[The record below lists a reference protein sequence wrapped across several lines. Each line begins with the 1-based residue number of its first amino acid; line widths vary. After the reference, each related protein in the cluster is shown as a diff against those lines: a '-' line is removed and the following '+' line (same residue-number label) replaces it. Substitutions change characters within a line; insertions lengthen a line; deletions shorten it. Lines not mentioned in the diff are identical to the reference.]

1 MKLIASISCFV
12 LLFLTSHDSFARS
25 LKASADKLA
34 QDASRL
40 AVPIG
45 LFGLIVASIYLMLGR
60 NDASE
65 KMTKVLMGLGV
76 CMTSG
81 AIISFF
87 QGLA

>member
-1 MKLIASISCFV
+1 MKWFVMIHV
-12 LLFLTSHDSFARS
+12 LLASDSSFARS

-45 LFGLIVASIYLMLGR
+45 LFGLIVASIYMMLGR